1 MVGCWLTEG
10 VNGVDYFIHIGS
22 VIWDDAIREK
32 FEHYLPAI
40 KTIGTYHQP
49 KAQIAQLISSRV
61 TRLTGFPWPRNSDL
75 NLPSGYWRWNL
86 SKDLSQDYYVDAVC
100 EKDFANGV
108 ASDYRMIIDTNTSI
122 MSEQDIAGIEQWVR
136 DGGVFVTF
144 AQTGRHLPEQA
155 DAWPISKITG
165 YEVISCDSLSDIKS
179 GKINRRVK
187 LADGGKDFEVA
198 SSLQSAKGYGLK
210 LKATQKD
217 CEDLLLWD
225 DGSVALGRRRLGKG
239 YVVHVG
245 CNFSTDR
252 LWFGN
257 RAATISVIE
266 SVIKAFDMP
275 RLPGEAQGVRLRH
288 YVSNN
293 GLYDVW
299 ALWNENNSK
308 AMTKLDI
315 FGHNPG
321 KIYDVVA
328 GQNIDLLPKKHG
340 ARLANLMMEPN
351 EVKLYIT
358 ARQQQ
363 TDSPELWLNHQAKW
377 WKQPTGKLGEA
388 FPMPSYPNT
397 VALSKGWQPIEPKQV
412 EPTRLGVMPNT
423 SKGKV
428 MSFTQTFTVPH
439 DWQNGRTMFWMQGW
453 NGDTFVGEGQILLDD
468 QVIMDWSRRGVD
480 GLDLTDRL
488 SPDSSHTLVVHLRSD
503 RPIIGLRGES
513 WLSHVPTP
521 VASVDLAG
529 DWSFSSD
536 VLRFDRTAKLPGHWN
551 GHMAKRMVTLPA
563 ENKNLQ
569 AMLRIDTPGMVLGVI
584 VNGHWV
590 RSHHHGIGEQFDI
603 NISPWLSYD
612 QPNELVLV
620 NWTGN
625 GQTQINGVQIY
636 YQK

>member
-1 MVGCWLTEG
+1 
-10 VNGVDYFIHIGS
+10 
-22 VIWDDAIREK
+22 
-32 FEHYLPAI
+32 
-40 KTIGTYHQP
+40 
-49 KAQIAQLISSRV
+49 
-61 TRLTGFPWPRNSDL
+61 
-75 NLPSGYWRWNL
+75 
-86 SKDLSQDYYVDAVC
+86 
-100 EKDFANGV
+100 
-108 ASDYRMIIDTNTSI
+108 
-122 MSEQDIAGIEQWVR
+122 
-136 DGGVFVTF
+136 
-144 AQTGRHLPEQA
+144 
-155 DAWPISKITG
+155 
-165 YEVISCDSLSDIKS
+165 
-179 GKINRRVK
+179 
-187 LADGGKDFEVA
+187 
-198 SSLQSAKGYGLK
+198 
-210 LKATQKD
+210 
-217 CEDLLLWD
+217 
-225 DGSVALGRRRLGKG
+225 
-239 YVVHVG
+239 
-245 CNFSTDR
+245 
-252 LWFGN
+252 
-257 RAATISVIE
+257 
-266 SVIKAFDMP
+266 
-275 RLPGEAQGVRLRH
+275 
-288 YVSNN
+288 
-293 GLYDVW
+293 
-299 ALWNENNSK
+299 
-308 AMTKLDI
+308 
-315 FGHNPG
+315 
-321 KIYDVVA
+321 
-328 GQNIDLLPKKHG
+328 
-340 ARLANLMMEPN
+340 MEPN